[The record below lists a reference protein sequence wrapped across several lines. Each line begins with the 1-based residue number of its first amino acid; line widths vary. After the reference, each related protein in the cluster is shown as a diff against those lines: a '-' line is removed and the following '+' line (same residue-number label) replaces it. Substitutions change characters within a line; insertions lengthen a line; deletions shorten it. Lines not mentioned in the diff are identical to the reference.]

1 MEIAGTVGFGKK
13 QAWRTVDFPTAGNI
27 LLVNVKAR
35 NNTSGHMPVREKTIS
50 RHGSAII
57 ALREGATMRTPNN
70 PYYHQIRRAENRI
83 AAREVVRLLVVLAAC
98 VIAIFVLTRP

>member
-1 MEIAGTVGFGKK
+1 
-13 QAWRTVDFPTAGNI
+13 
-27 LLVNVKAR
+27 
-35 NNTSGHMPVREKTIS
+35 
-50 RHGSAII
+50 
-57 ALREGATMRTPNN
+57 MRTPNN